1 MILLKRKASVIG
13 IITILVLLVVAWL
26 IQNHISQLQ
35 HQIDE
40 LKAQN
45 NELQNQINASK
56 LRITQFLADE
66 SYGGGFMFYHFNA
79 KVQNVGTADV
89 DNVLFEV
96 VALNTTGSEVKW
108 YTEHLGMVLSGE
120 DREIVGSIRLSSFLP
135 SHFQLR
141 AIVRW
146 NGIIADEQTIP

>member
-1 MILLKRKASVIG
+1 MKRKAAVIG
-13 IITILVLLVVAWL
+13 IFTILALLVVAWL

-35 HQIDE
+35 HQIDD

-56 LRITQFLADE
+56 VRITQFLAVE
-66 SYGGGFMFYHFNA
+66 SYGGMFMDYNFSA
-79 KVQNVGTADV
+79 KIQNIGTADV

-96 VALNTTGSEVKW
+96 IALNTTGTEVKW
-108 YTEHLGMVLSGE
+108 YTEHLGMLRSGE
-120 DREIVGSIRLSSFLP
+120 DREIAGYISISSFLP

-141 AIVRW
+141 AIVKW
-146 NGIIADEQTIP
+146 NGIIVDEQTIP